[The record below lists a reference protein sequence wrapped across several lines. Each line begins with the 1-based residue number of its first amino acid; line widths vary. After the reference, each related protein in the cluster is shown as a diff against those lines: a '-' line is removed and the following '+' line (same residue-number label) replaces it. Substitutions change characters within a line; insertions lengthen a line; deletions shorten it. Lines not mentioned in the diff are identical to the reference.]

1 MKKIIIQ
8 KMEILNFKGVREQK
22 IAFNYDITE
31 IDGANGSGKT
41 TIFDA
46 FTWVLFGKDSKDSK
60 KFNLKTI
67 DEKNQIIPKI
77 PHEVTITLSV
87 DGEVVTLCRRLNEKW
102 TKKRGE
108 AEETF
113 TGNEEERLWN
123 DVPCS
128 VNEWNDKIQS
138 LCSEDVFKF
147 ITNPLYFSHQ
157 KADIQRTMLF
167 RMAGG
172 ISDSDIANGNSD
184 FTALLASL
192 SGKTM
197 EEYKK
202 EVQAKKRRIKAEID
216 AIPER
221 IDERKRDIPEQDN
234 WKELEADKEKFT
246 AELSDLNSQILD
258 RSKAYEASSAEKM
271 ERAKKISS
279 LNSELSALKLD
290 ISKSLLESYNKDTLL
305 KSEIIGKVSQKE
317 AEVERM
323 KSALN
328 AHKTYLHSLG
338 ERRENL
344 IQQWKK
350 IKAKTLIIDEDAFVC
365 PTCKRPLDVDKT
377 EELQQQVTENF
388 NQKKARELKAN
399 EVDGKDL
406 KENIVDTESKISKTE
421 ESIAEAEKVLN
432 ELKHNTILNKEI
444 EKPDTT
450 PAIDSNEKVK
460 DILYQI
466 AQLEEENNKPIAMAD
481 VSVLELMKS
490 EILESIDIIKERL
503 AKRAL
508 IERNN
513 ERISELEKQLK
524 TQSEEYAQLERI
536 EFTMAAFAKAKI
548 ESIEKKINGMFR
560 FVKFKMFEQQ
570 INGGEVE
577 TCEAMVNGIP
587 YSSLNNAMTYIAGL
601 DIINAISHFEG
612 ISAPIIIDNAES
624 INEFPKM
631 DTQMILLKVTTDSNL
646 TIK

>member
-8 KMEILNFKGVREQK
+8 KMTILNFKGVREQK

-305 KSEIIGKVSQKE
+305 KSEIIGKISQKE

>member
-8 KMEILNFKGVREQK
+8 KMEILNFKGVRELK
-22 IAFNYDITE
+22 IAFNDDITE

-67 DEKNQIIPKI
+67 DENNQIIPKI

-147 ITNPLYFSHQ
+147 ITNPLYFSSQ
-157 KADIQRTMLF
+157 KSDIQRTMLF

-197 EEYKK
+197 DEYKR
-202 EVQAKKRRIKAEID
+202 EIAAKKRRIKAEID
-216 AIPER
+216 GIPER
-221 IDERKRDIPEQDN
+221 IDERKRDMPEAEN
-234 WKELEADKEKFT
+234 WLALDADLQAKKSELEKVEKSITDKSQAYSETSNARLEISKKEFNLRQNLLNREYEIKQEVQKEYDEQSSKQSEIRRQVENAQ
-246 AELSDLNSQILD
+246 AELNRVQSEMTRYQSDLNTMQ
-258 RSKAYEASSAEKM
+258 SK
-271 ERAKKISS
+271 
-279 LNSELSALKLD
+279 
-290 ISKSLLESYNKDTLL
+290 
-305 KSEIIGKVSQKE
+305 
-317 AEVERM
+317 
-323 KSALN
+323 
-328 AHKTYLHSLG
+328 
-338 ERRENL
+338 RE
-344 IQQWKK
+344 
-350 IKAKTLIIDEDAFVC
+350 TLIAEWQEINARTLQFKEDEFVC
-365 PTCKRPLDVDKT
+365 PTCKRPLDIDDIERKQNEMT
-377 EELQQQVTENF
+377 ESFNTSKAADLAEN
-388 NQKKARELKAN
+388 NRKGQANKKAMEDTAALIKKCEERIAELSKKIEELKAN
-399 EVDGKDL
+399 PLYYATMTAPDATQTIEADAERNNLVD
-406 KENIVDTESKISKTE
+406 E
-421 ESIAEAEKVLN
+421 IAKVKAELDKPVEA
-432 ELKHNTILNKEI
+432 
-444 EKPDTT
+444 PDTT
-450 PAIDSNEKVK
+450 ELTEQKKS
-460 DILYQI
+460 IL
-466 AQLEEENNKPIAMAD
+466 
-481 VSVLELMKS
+481 S
-490 EILESIDIIKERL
+490 EIDIIKAKL
-503 AKRAL
+503 AKKET
-508 IERNN
+508 IERN
-513 ERISELEKQLK
+513 EARIKELEKQLRE
-524 TQSEEYAQLERI
+524 QSEELAQLEGI
-536 EFTMAAFAKAKI
+536 EFTMASFSKARI
-548 ESIEKKINGMFR
+548 EAVENRINGLFSI
-560 FVKFKMFEQQ
+560 VKFKMFEQQ

-577 TCEAMVNGIP
+577 TCEAMVNGVP

-624 INEFPKM
+624 INGFPKM
-631 DTQMILLKVTTDSNL
+631 DTQMILLKVTTDSIL

>member
-22 IAFNYDITE
+22 IAFNDDITE

-67 DEKNQIIPKI
+67 DENNQIIPKI

-147 ITNPLYFSHQ
+147 ITNPLYFSSQ
-157 KADIQRTMLF
+157 KSDIQRTMLF

-221 IDERKRDIPEQDN
+221 IDERKRGMPEQED
-234 WKELEADKEKFT
+234 WKTLEADKEKFT
-246 AELSDLNSQILD
+246 AEVSDLNSQILD
-258 RSKAYEASSAEKM
+258 RSKAYEASYAEKM

-344 IQQWKK
+344 IQKWKK
-350 IKAKTLIIDEDAFVC
+350 IKDETLIIDEDAFVC
-365 PTCKRPLDVDKT
+365 PTCKRPLDVDNI
-377 EELQQQVTENF
+377 EELQQQMTENF
-388 NQKKARELKAN
+388 NQKKACELKAN
-399 EVDGKDL
+399 EIDGKELKALMIETEQKIKDNNSALEKATQELNDL
-406 KENIVDTESKISKTE
+406 K
-421 ESIAEAEKVLN
+421 AQA
-432 ELKHNTILNKEI
+432 ILTKDI
-444 EKPDTT
+444 KKPDTA
-450 PAIDSNEKVK
+450 PIIESNEKYK
-460 DILYQI
+460 DIRSQI
-466 AQLEEENNKPIAMAD
+466 AQLEEENNNPIEMAD
-481 VSVLELMKS
+481 VSVLELRKS

-503 AKRAL
+503 AKRVL

-524 TQSEEYAQLERI
+524 NQSEEYAQLERI
-536 EFTMAAFAKAKI
+536 EFTMAAFAKDKI

-577 TCEAMVNGIP
+577 TCEAMVNGVP

-624 INEFPKM
+624 INDFPKM
-631 DTQMILLKVTTDSNL
+631 DTQMILLKVTTDSIL

>member
-147 ITNPLYFSHQ
+147 ITNPLYFSYQ

-246 AELSDLNSQILD
+246 AEVSDLNSQILD

-350 IKAKTLIIDEDAFVC
+350 IKAETLIIDEDAFVC

-377 EELQQQVTENF
+377 EELQQQMTENF

-503 AKRAL
+503 AKRVL

-570 INGGEVE
+570 INGGENE
-577 TCEAMVNGIP
+577 TCEAMVNGVP
-587 YSSLNNAMTYIAGL
+587 YSSLNNAMKYIAGL

-631 DTQMILLKVTTDSNL
+631 DTQMILLKVTTDSIL

>member
-22 IAFNYDITE
+22 IAFNDDITE

-67 DEKNQIIPKI
+67 DENNQIIPKI

-113 TGNEEERLWN
+113 TGNEEERFWN

-147 ITNPLYFSHQ
+147 ITNPLYFSSQ
-157 KADIQRTMLF
+157 KSDIQRTMLF

-221 IDERKRDIPEQDN
+221 IDERKRDIPEQEN

-246 AELSDLNSQILD
+246 AEVSDLNSQILD

-350 IKAKTLIIDEDAFVC
+350 IKAETLIIDEDAFVC

-377 EELQQQVTENF
+377 EELQQQMTENF

-460 DILYQI
+460 DILSQI

-481 VSVLELMKS
+481 VSVLELRKS

-503 AKRAL
+503 AKRVL

-524 TQSEEYAQLERI
+524 NQSEEYAQLERI

-548 ESIEKKINGMFR
+548 SSIEKKINGMFR

-577 TCEAMVNGIP
+577 TCEAMVNGVP

-631 DTQMILLKVTTDSNL
+631 DTQMILLKVTTDSIL